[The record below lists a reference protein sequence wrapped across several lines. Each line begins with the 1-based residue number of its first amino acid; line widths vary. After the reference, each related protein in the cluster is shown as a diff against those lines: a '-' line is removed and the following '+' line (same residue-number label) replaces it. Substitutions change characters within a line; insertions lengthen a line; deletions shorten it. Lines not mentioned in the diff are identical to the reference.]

1 MKINQENN
9 IKNEIH
15 RKINILIQSSPKMM
29 HMSLVKLQKDRYPM
43 LIWGYQKFQ
52 FSIPQE
58 EESEN
63 YFSTSEDEVIN
74 IEPEGEE
81 NSENSRIEEIF
92 GNKNVEDTF
101 NEQNFRINKKQQM
114 KPGKRRKLW

>member
-1 MKINQENN
+1 
-9 IKNEIH
+9 
-15 RKINILIQSSPKMM
+15 
-29 HMSLVKLQKDRYPM
+29 M